1 MGFGAEV
8 YREYAP
14 VGALEEGGTMDFV
27 SSVKRN
33 MTTVAYA
40 QFEGRASRSE
50 YWWFYL
56 FTVLVTAA
64 ADMLGGTVGNLA
76 SLAFFLPGLALLV
89 RRLHDTGRSGWWF
102 LIAFTVIGIPVLLYW
117 LVRASDAGAN
127 KYGEGPAR
135 A

>member
-1 MGFGAEV
+1 
-8 YREYAP
+8 
-14 VGALEEGGTMDFV
+14 MDFV

-33 MTTVAYA
+33 MTTAAYA

-56 FTVLVTAA
+56 FTVLATAA
-64 ADMLGGTVGNLA
+64 ADMLGGTVGYLA
-76 SLAFFLPGLALLV
+76 SLAFFLPGLALV
-89 RRLHDTGRSGWWF
+89 ARRLHDTGRSGWWF
-102 LIAFTVIGIPVLLYW
+102 LIAFTVIGIAVLLYW

-135 A
+135 T

>member
-1 MGFGAEV
+1 
-8 YREYAP
+8 
-14 VGALEEGGTMDFV
+14 MDFV

-33 MTTVAYA
+33 MTTAAYA

-56 FTVLVTAA
+56 FTVLATAA
-64 ADMLGGTVGNLA
+64 ADTLGGSVGNLA

-89 RRLHDTGRSGWWF
+89 RRLHDVGRSGWWF
-102 LIAFTVIGIPVLLYW
+102 FITFTIIGIPVVFYW
-117 LVRASDAGAN
+117 LVKDSDAGAN

>member
-1 MGFGAEV
+1 
-8 YREYAP
+8 
-14 VGALEEGGTMDFV
+14 MDFI

-33 MTTVAYA
+33 MTTAAYA

-56 FTVLVTAA
+56 FTVLATAA
-64 ADMLGGTVGNLA
+64 ADTLGGTVGNLA
-76 SLAFFLPGLALLV
+76 SLAFFLPSLALV
-89 RRLHDTGRSGWWF
+89 ARRLHDTGRSGWWF
-102 LIAFTVIGIPVLLYW
+102 LIVFTFIGIPVVLYW
-117 LVRASDAGAN
+117 LVKASDAGAN

>member
-1 MGFGAEV
+1 
-8 YREYAP
+8 
-14 VGALEEGGTMDFV
+14 MDFV

-33 MTTVAYA
+33 ITTAAYA

-56 FTVLVTAA
+56 FTVLATAA
-64 ADMLGGTVGNLA
+64 ADTLGGTVGNLA
-76 SLAFFLPGLALLV
+76 SLAFFLPSLALV
-89 RRLHDTGRSGWWF
+89 ARRLHDTGRSGWWF
-102 LIAFTVIGIPVLLYW
+102 LSVFTFIGIPVVLYW
-117 LVRASDAGAN
+117 LVKASDAGAN

>member
-1 MGFGAEV
+1 
-8 YREYAP
+8 
-14 VGALEEGGTMDFV
+14 
-27 SSVKRN
+27 
-33 MTTVAYA
+33 MTTAAYA

-56 FTVLVTAA
+56 VTVLAGGV
-64 ADMLGGTVGNLA
+64 ADRVSGTVGNIA
-76 SLAFFLPGLALLV
+76 SLVLLLPSLALAA

-102 LIAFTVIGIPVLLYW
+102 LLVFTIIGIPVVLYW
-117 LVRASDAGAN
+117 LVKDSDAGAN

>member
-1 MGFGAEV
+1 
-8 YREYAP
+8 
-14 VGALEEGGTMDFV
+14 MDFV

-33 MTTVAYA
+33 MTTAAYA

-56 FTVLVTAA
+56 FTVLAGLA
-64 ADMLGGTVGNLA
+64 ADTIGDTVGNIA
-76 SLAFFLPGLALLV
+76 SLALFLPSLALAA

-102 LIAFTVIGIPVLLYW
+102 LLIFTVIGILLLLYW
-117 LVRASDAGAN
+117 LVKASDGSAN

>member
-1 MGFGAEV
+1 
-8 YREYAP
+8 
-14 VGALEEGGTMDFV
+14 MDFV

-33 MTTVAYA
+33 MTTAAYA

-56 FTVLVTAA
+56 FTLLAGGV
-64 ADMLGGTVGNLA
+64 ADRLSGTVGDIA
-76 SLAFFLPGLALLV
+76 SLVFLLPSLALAV
-89 RRLHDTGRSGWWF
+89 RRLHDVGRSGWWF
-102 LIAFTVIGIPVLLYW
+102 LIIFTFVGIPFFFYL
-117 LVRASDAGAN
+117 LVRPSDAGAN